1 MNSRRNFLRSAL
13 ALSAAAAATGKAG
26 AAEQAEGPHA
36 HPVEKPDGS
45 RAGLPV
51 PVETPDV
58 PQLSWQAENG
68 AKVFHLVAEPVRREI
83 WPGKVV
89 DLWGYNGSVPGPTIQ
104 VNQGDRVRIIVDNHL
119 PEPTSMHWHGFEIPV
134 EMDGMPII
142 SQPLIQPGG
151 RFVYEFTLK
160 QNGTFFYHS
169 HMAMQEMMGMI
180 GLFIM
185 HSRQA
190 YRPRVDKDFGFVLQE
205 FAVLPNATVP
215 NTTSM
220 EFNWLTINGKAA
232 PATTPL
238 IVRLGERVRLRW
250 VNLGMDHHPIHV
262 HGHTFV
268 VTGSEAGRQPQ
279 AIWAPKNTVLVGVA
293 EAADLEFV
301 ADNPGD
307 WMVHCHLPHHM
318 MNQMSSMTGPLWSG
332 GHGMAAGLG
341 MEEGLG
347 FVRGGSA
354 TSESLGASLGRGMGV
369 GSERERATTN
379 LPLQHGH
386 GHDAG
391 LWKPAANA
399 GQVPGYPQDHFMVLD
414 REVEKPETHGLPANW
429 SGGMMGMMTLLRVLP
444 PDLYDQIQA
453 LRRGQPKQKEDKH
466 QHQG

>member
-1 MNSRRNFLRSAL
+1 MNTRRNFLRSAL
-13 ALSAAAAATGKAG
+13 ALGAAAAATRKAH
-26 AAEQAEGPHA
+26 AAEQAEGAHA
-36 HPVEKPDGS
+36 HAGTKPTSS
-45 RAGLPV
+45 RTGLPV
-51 PVETPDV
+51 PVATPDV
-58 PQLSWQAENG
+58 PQFAWRAENG

-89 DLWGYNGSVPGPTIQ
+89 DFWGYNGSVPGPTIQ
-104 VNQGDRVRIIVDNHL
+104 VEEGDRVRIIVENHL

-142 SQPLIQPGG
+142 SQPLIQPGE

-185 HSRQA
+185 HPRQA
-190 YRPRVDKDFGFVLQE
+190 LRPRVDKDFGFVLQE
-205 FAVLPNATVP
+205 FSVLPNATVP

-220 EFNWLTINGKAA
+220 EFNWLTMNGKAA

-238 IVRLGERVRLRW
+238 IVRVGERVRMRW
-250 VNLGMDHHPIHV
+250 VNMGMDHHPIHV

-293 EAADLEFV
+293 EAVDLEFV

-318 MNQMSSMTGPLWSG
+318 MNQMASMTGPLWRG

-341 MEEGLG
+341 MEEGMG

-354 TSESLGASLGRGMGV
+354 TSEGLGPSLGRGMGV
-369 GSERERATTN
+369 GSELERATTN
-379 LPLQHGH
+379 LALQAGHGH

-391 LWKPAANA
+391 LWKAADNA

-414 REVEKPETHGLPANW
+414 KEVEKPETHGLPTNW

-444 PDLYDQIQA
+444 PDLYDRIQA
-453 LRRGQPKQKEDKH
+453 LRREQPKPKQEH
-466 QHQG
+466 QHS

>member
-1 MNSRRNFLRSAL
+1 MKSRRNFLRSAL
-13 ALSAAAAATGKAG
+13 ALGAAAAAGKAHAGQVEG
-26 AAEQAEGPHA
+26 APA
-36 HPVEKPDGS
+36 HPGEKPGGA

-58 PQLSWQAENG
+58 PQLPWRAENG
-68 AKVFHLVAEPVRREI
+68 AKVFHLIAEPVRREI

-104 VNQGDRVRIIVDNHL
+104 VNEGDRVRIIVDNHL

-185 HSRQA
+185 HPRQA

-220 EFNWLTINGKAA
+220 EFNWLTMNGKAA

-238 IVRLGERVRLRW
+238 IVRIGERVRLRW

-279 AIWAPKNTVLVGVA
+279 AIWAPRNTVLVGVA

-332 GHGMAAGLG
+332 GHGMAAGRG

-347 FVRGGSA
+347 FVRGAGA

-453 LRRGQPKQKEDKH
+453 LRRAEPKRKEE
-466 QHQG
+466 QHHHKG

>member
-1 MNSRRNFLRSAL
+1 MNSRRNFLRSAF
-13 ALSAAAAATGKAG
+13 AIGAAAAAVGKT
-26 AAEQAEGPHA
+26 AAAQSEHTHSSEPQSSRGQGM
-36 HPVEKPDGS
+36 PV
-45 RAGLPV
+45 A
-51 PVETPDV
+51 VETPDV
-58 PQLSWQAENG
+58 PQLAWRAENG
-68 AKVFHLVAEPVRREI
+68 AKVFHLIAEPVKREV
-83 WPGKVV
+83 WPGKVL

-104 VNQGDRVRIIVDNHL
+104 VNEGDRVRIIVDNHL

-142 SQPLIQPGG
+142 SQPLIQPGE

-185 HSRQA
+185 HPRQA
-190 YRPRVDKDFGFVLQE
+190 FRPRVDKDFGFVLQE
-205 FAVLPNATVP
+205 FSVLPNATVP

-220 EFNWLTINGKAA
+220 EFNWLTMNGKAA

-238 IVRLGERVRLRW
+238 IVRIGERVRLRW

-307 WMVHCHLPHHM
+307 WMVHCHL
-318 MNQMSSMTGPLWSG
+318 
-332 GHGMAAGLG
+332 
-341 MEEGLG
+341 
-347 FVRGGSA
+347 
-354 TSESLGASLGRGMGV
+354 
-369 GSERERATTN
+369 
-379 LPLQHGH
+379 
-386 GHDAG
+386 
-391 LWKPAANA
+391 
-399 GQVPGYPQDHFMVLD
+399 
-414 REVEKPETHGLPANW
+414 
-429 SGGMMGMMTLLRVLP
+429 
-444 PDLYDQIQA
+444 
-453 LRRGQPKQKEDKH
+453 
-466 QHQG
+466 